1 MSWNDFMK
9 RKPILIVVAAIAGL
23 AIGTAVLFAKQNVAS
38 SEKIKAAPI
47 ATVKPALTVTTTQ
60 PIAADLPIKLSAN
73 GNIMA
78 WQEASIGAE
87 ASGLRLTDVRVNV
100 GDLVERGQVLAT
112 FAAEVI
118 EADVAQ
124 ARANVAEAEANAQES
139 AANGDRARRL
149 QPTGAMSAQQIN
161 QYLTA
166 ELAAKARVQAA
177 RATLNAQQL
186 RMKYTRVL
194 APDSGVIS
202 ARMATVGAVVSAG
215 AELFHMIR
223 QGRLEWRAEVM
234 SEELGRLS
242 PGTPVTITAANSVK
256 IQGKVRMVAPT
267 IDPQTRAALVYVD
280 LPKDSGATA
289 GMFATGQ
296 FEIGSSSALTVAQQS
311 VVVRDGFTYVFAINP
326 DHRVAQ
332 IKVATG
338 RRVGDRIEITSGVKA
353 ETFIVASGAGFLND
367 GDLVKDLPQTSAAN
381 K

>member
-1 MSWNDFMK
+1 MV
-9 RKPILIVVAAIAGL
+9 RKSIFIIAAAVL
-23 AIGTAVLFAKQNVAS
+23 ALAVGTAVLFAKQSPSGQSN
-38 SEKIKAAPI
+38 KPAAPA
-47 ATVKPALTVTTTQ
+47 ATAKPALTVTTTQ
-60 PIAADLPIKLSAN
+60 PVASDLPIKLVAN
-73 GNIMA
+73 GNVMA

-100 GDLVERGQVLAT
+100 GDRVVRGQVLAT
-112 FAAEVI
+112 FAAETI

-124 ARANVAEAEANAQES
+124 AQANVAEAEANVQES

-186 RMKYTRVL
+186 RMKFTRVI

-202 ARMATVGAVVSAG
+202 ARMATVGAVVGAG
-215 AELFHMIR
+215 AELFRMIR

-234 SEELGRLS
+234 SEELGRLP
-242 PGTPVTITAANSVK
+242 PGTAVTITAANGAK
-256 IQGKVRMVAPT
+256 IQGKVRIVAPT

-280 LPKDSGATA
+280 LPNQSGATA

-296 FEIGSSSALTVAQQS
+296 FELGSSGALTVPQQA
-311 VVVRDGFTYVFAINP
+311 VVMRDGFNYVFAINP

-332 IKVATG
+332 VKVATG
-338 RRVGDRIEITSGVKA
+338 RRVGDRIEIIEGLKA
-353 ETFIVASGAGFLND
+353 ETFLVASGAGFLND
-367 GDLVKDLPQTSAAN
+367 GDLVKDLPQSNAVS